1 MKNIY
6 DFEKFSSTDKT
17 TDRLNARIFS
27 LFIGI
32 SLSIAAIFLVST
44 SSSAL
49 PLKIEPV
56 GSQRNMANFLAG
68 MFGFTAIEALRRS
81 SR

>member
-1 MKNIY
+1 MKNMY
-6 DFEKFSSTDKT
+6 DIEKSSSTDRL
-17 TDRLNARIFS
+17 DRLYARMFS
-27 LFIGI
+27 MLIGV
-32 SLSIAAIFLVST
+32 SLSVAAVFLVSPY
-44 SSSAL
+44 SSAS

>member
-1 MKNIY
+1 MKNISGST
-6 DFEKFSSTDKT
+6 ETDKM
-17 TDRLNARIFS
+17 DRLRSRFFS
-27 LFIGI
+27 LFIGV
-32 SLSIAAIFLVST
+32 SLSVAAIFLISP
-44 SSSAL
+44 SSSDS

>member
-1 MKNIY
+1 MKNMY
-6 DFEKFSSTDKT
+6 DIEKSSSTDKM
-17 TDRLNARIFS
+17 DRLRSRFFS
-27 LFIGI
+27 LFIGV
-32 SLSIAAIFLVST
+32 SLSVAAIFLVSP
-44 SSSAL
+44 SSSNS

>member
-1 MKNIY
+1 MKNISGST
-6 DFEKFSSTDKT
+6 ETDKM
-17 TDRLNARIFS
+17 DRLRSRFFS
-27 LFIGI
+27 LFIGV
-32 SLSIAAIFLVST
+32 SLSVAAIFLISP
-44 SSSAL
+44 SSSDS

-81 SR
+81 YR

>member
-1 MKNIY
+1 MKNMY
-6 DFEKFSSTDKT
+6 DIEKSSSTDKM
-17 TDRLNARIFS
+17 DRLNSRIFS
-27 LFIGI
+27 LFIGV
-32 SLSIAAIFLVST
+32 SLSVAAIFLVSP